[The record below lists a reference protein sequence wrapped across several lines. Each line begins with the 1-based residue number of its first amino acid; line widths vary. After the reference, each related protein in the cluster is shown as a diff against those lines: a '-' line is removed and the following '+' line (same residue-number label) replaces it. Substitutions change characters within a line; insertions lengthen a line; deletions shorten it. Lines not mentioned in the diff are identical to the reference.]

1 MILLH
6 EPGHQPSPPT
16 FTFLN
21 LLPFP
26 LESLPGTW
34 IFDVTPPTAP
44 SMMTPQQIF
53 PDTPAAQEYHNNG
66 DDFWS
71 GVDSESSSTHSKEAA
86 DHVNEDDADDQY
98 WAQYDDIEETGDSD
112 GVVGPAIG
120 GTRGL
125 NNTELT
131 KGSEGHRSAHPSPGQ
146 DPSAAPE
153 TRGLPLQWDIHSHD
167 PVNAPN
173 AEVAIDETRRFLRQA
188 WARTTE
194 IIPSSIPVSL
204 DARRSLVFTLLAEL
218 IRDEQ

>member
-1 MILLH
+1 
-6 EPGHQPSPPT
+6 
-16 FTFLN
+16 
-21 LLPFP
+21 
-26 LESLPGTW
+26 
-34 IFDVTPPTAP
+34 
-44 SMMTPQQIF
+44 MTPQQIF
-53 PDTPAAQEYHNNG
+53 PDTPAAQEYHNDG

-194 IIPSSIPVSL
+194 IIPSSIPNSL